1 MTQIDASFELLQD
14 GNVSVLV
21 LLPEL
26 NNVQWG
32 DIDAIGT
39 EVLNSMSTQK
49 NPYIIVDLSPLNY
62 MGSAMVA
69 LIVRVWKAAQAKD
82 GKISVVC
89 PHDGVREVLKLASL
103 DKVWSIVNTR
113 EEARS
118 ALGLR
123 GSSSLTSTDNGNS
136 SKSNAGWIVAGI
148 LLVICAGLAVIAL
161 NPGIINNEVVS
172 PEIPVPASTSSVV
185 SETGTSETALEE
197 ITDTVEENNTEESIP
212 EEEMTSSEP
221 AEVVPTPVETT
232 NPAPVATT
240 NPVPEGTSNEESTGN
255 PFAPPGS

>member
-1 MTQIDASFELLQD
+1 VAQIESSFELLQD

-49 NPYIIVDLSPLNY
+49 NPYIIVDLSPLSY

-89 PHDGVREVLKLASL
+89 PHDGVKEVLKLASL

-123 GSSSLTSTDNGNS
+123 GASNLTSSGKNNS
-136 SKSNAGWIVAGI
+136 TGSKAGWVVAGF
-148 LLVICAGLAVIAL
+148 LLLACIGLAVIIM
-161 NPGIINNEVVS
+161 NPGILNNEVVS
-172 PEIPVPASTSSVV
+172 PEVPAPAATSSDSSETA
-185 SETGTSETALEE
+185 SETGTSEPALEE
-197 ITDTVEENNTEESIP
+197 ITIEETVEMSSSDNSLPQEEL
-212 EEEMTSSEP
+212 TSSEP
-221 AEVVPTPVETT
+221 AENVPTP
-232 NPAPVATT
+232 AATT
-240 NPVPEGTSNEESTGN
+240 TPMPEGTSGKESSSN

>member
-1 MTQIDASFELLQD
+1 MAQIDSSFELLQD

-49 NPYIIVDLSPLNY
+49 KPYIIVDLSPLSY

-89 PHDGVREVLKLASL
+89 SHDGVKEVLKLASL
-103 DKVWSIVNTR
+103 DKVWSIVKTR

-118 ALGLR
+118 ALGLK
-123 GSSSLTSTDNGNS
+123 GTSNLTSSSKADAA
-136 SKSNAGWIVAGI
+136 SNAGWIVAGFLMVACI
-148 LLVICAGLAVIAL
+148 GLAVVAF
-161 NPGIINNEVVS
+161 NPGMLGNAVVD
-172 PEIPVPASTSSVV
+172 PQIPLPAATSSVAGEASA
-185 SETGTSETALEE
+185 SEPAIVTLVEINPVESSTTLEANT
-197 ITDTVEENNTEESIP
+197 TDGAIP
-212 EEEMTSSEP
+212 SEEMTSPEAVVNPLFPEP
-221 AEVVPTPVETT
+221 TT
-232 NPAPVATT
+232 SPMPAGAS
-240 NPVPEGTSNEESTGN
+240 GEESTSN
-255 PFAPPGS
+255 PFAPPES